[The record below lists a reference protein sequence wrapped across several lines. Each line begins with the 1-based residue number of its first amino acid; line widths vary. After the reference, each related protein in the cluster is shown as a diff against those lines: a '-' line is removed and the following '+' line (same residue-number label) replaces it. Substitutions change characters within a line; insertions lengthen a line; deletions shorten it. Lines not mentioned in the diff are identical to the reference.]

1 MPQKRIKQIL
11 CEKGQNQPDDDKM
24 KNLVRK
30 LDKEIRKDMRKMR
43 QIHSRE
49 GKDYFCKEE
58 KCIIRKLARKRKAL
72 GHTQAD
78 IAERMGTKK
87 AAISRLESTSGKNR
101 HSPSLSTLIKYVDAL
116 GYRLQIKLV
125 SKYK

>member
-1 MPQKRIKQIL
+1 MPQKRIRQIL
-11 CEKGQNQPDDDKM
+11 CEKGQNQPDDDKI
-24 KNLVRK
+24 KKLLGK
-30 LDKEIRKDMRKMR
+30 LDKEIRNGMRKMW

-87 AAISRLESTSGKNR
+87 AAISRLESTSGKNK

-116 GYRLQIKLV
+116 DCRLQIELV